1 MIALHLVDSR
11 PRAAC
16 ASIVDFV
23 GPYSVLGDKRSD
35 DLDAGSRFTVIN
47 PSRFSSLASSSASKL
62 WSLEVSA
69 APRSQLLFEP
79 IKRKVGSAETRT
91 ASLTSS

>member
-1 MIALHLVDSR
+1 MIALRLVDSR

-47 PSRFSSLASSSASKL
+47 PSRFPRRPA
-62 WSLEVSA
+62 VQ
-69 APRSQLLFEP
+69 PRSFVAW
-79 IKRKVGSAETRT
+79 R
-91 ASLTSS
+91 